1 MVRLM
6 IRAAGAVL
14 VVAGAAG
21 LGTFFSSRFLLRLR
35 LLEDLRKLV
44 FLLKGEILY
53 GNSSLEEAFARAG
66 GRMNGRIGRF
76 AERVAEGIGER
87 QGRGF
92 QEIWKAEM
100 ESLADLPLDRE
111 DREQLESFGGQL
123 GYLDRQMQERTM
135 LLYLEQL
142 ELAIGGLRK
151 RKREACRLYT
161 GLSLAGGLFF
171 VIIMC

>member
-1 MVRLM
+1 MVWLMVRT
-6 IRAAGAVL
+6 AGAVL
-14 VVAGAAG
+14 VIAGAAG
-21 LGTFFSSRFLLRLR
+21 LGAFLSSRFLFRLR

-53 GNSSLEEAFARAG
+53 ANSTLGEAFSRAG
-66 GRMNGRIGRF
+66 RRLGGRIGHF
-76 AERVAEGIGER
+76 SLQVAEETEKQKGKEFR
-87 QGRGF
+87 
-92 QEIWKAEM
+92 EIWE
-100 ESLADLPLDRE
+100 EETERLSDLPFSGEDLRQLRE
-111 DREQLESFGGQL
+111 FGGQL

-142 ELAIGGLRK
+142 ELAIEDLREK
-151 RKREACRLYT
+151 KREACRLYT

>member
-21 LGTFFSSRFLLRLR
+21 LGTFFSSRLLLRLR

-66 GRMNGRIGRF
+66 GRLDGRIGRF
-76 AERVAEGIGER
+76 AEMVAEGIGER
-87 QGRGF
+87 QDFRRSGRRRWRAWRICPWTG
-92 QEIWKAEM
+92 KTGSSLRASAA
-100 ESLADLPLDRE
+100 SLAIWTGRCRRE
-111 DREQLESFGGQL
+111 PCSS
-123 GYLDRQMQERTM
+123 
-135 LLYLEQL
+135 
-142 ELAIGGLRK
+142 IWN
-151 RKREACRLYT
+151 
-161 GLSLAGGLFF
+161 SWSWP
-171 VIIMC
+171 

>member
-6 IRAAGAVL
+6 IRTAGAVL

-66 GRMNGRIGRF
+66 GRLDGRLGRL
-76 AERVAEGIGER
+76 AERT
-87 QGRGF
+87 GRCRRGPCSS
-92 QEIWKAEM
+92 IWN
-100 ESLADLPLDRE
+100 SWSWP
-111 DREQLESFGGQL
+111 
-123 GYLDRQMQERTM
+123 
-135 LLYLEQL
+135 
-142 ELAIGGLRK
+142 
-151 RKREACRLYT
+151 
-161 GLSLAGGLFF
+161 
-171 VIIMC
+171 

>member
-6 IRAAGAVL
+6 IRAVGAAR

-21 LGTFFSSRFLLRLR
+21 LGTFFSSRLLLRLR

-66 GRMNGRIGRF
+66 GRLDGRIGRF
-76 AERVAEGIGER
+76 AEMVAEGIGER

-142 ELAIGGLRK
+142 ELAIGGLRE